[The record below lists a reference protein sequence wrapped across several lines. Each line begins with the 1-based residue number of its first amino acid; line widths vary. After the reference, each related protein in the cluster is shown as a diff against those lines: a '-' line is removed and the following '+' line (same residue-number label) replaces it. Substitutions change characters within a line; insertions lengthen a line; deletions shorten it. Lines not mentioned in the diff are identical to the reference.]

1 VSGLPEERG
10 DSAIVEAV
18 IGMARAFGRT
28 VTAEGVETER
38 QLQALRDL
46 GCDHA
51 QGFLLGRP
59 VPVEELLTG
68 LRSEAA

>member
-1 VSGLPEERG
+1 
-10 DSAIVEAV
+10 
-18 IGMARAFGRT
+18 MARAFGRT

-59 VPVEELLTG
+59 VPVEELLAG